1 MGEQGGKQGPMPSC
15 TRMRGTCDGT
25 GRERVYCLTHERTA
39 LIRIK
44 TDKEIELL
52 RRSGK
57 LAAQT
62 LTYARTLVAPG
73 VTTLEIDTKVR
84 DFILDHGAYPSPLNY
99 PGRPVSDPRNPKLTK
114 GGFPNSLCSS
124 VNEVVTHGIPNNDP
138 LKEGDI
144 VNLDITTTLDGYF
157 GDCSATCYVGEPSAQ
172 ARRLVECSEKCL
184 EIGIAAAVEGAF
196 FGDIGAAIEDYAE
209 SCGYSVVRDYCGHG
223 IGRLFHEPPNVLHY
237 RDKQGARLRRGM
249 VFTIEPMVNEG
260 TWKIK
265 LKPDNWTAVTADG
278 KLSAQFEHTLA
289 LTANGTEILTKEG

>member
-1 MGEQGGKQGPMPSC
+1 
-15 TRMRGTCDGT
+15 
-25 GRERVYCLTHERTA
+25 

-44 TDKEIELL
+44 TDREIELL
-52 RRSGK
+52 RTSGK
-57 LAAQT
+57 LAGKT
-62 LTYARTLVAPG
+62 LSYARTLVAPG
-73 VTTLEIDTKVR
+73 VTTLEIDAKVR

-114 GGFPNSLCSS
+114 GGFPNSICSS
-124 VNEVVTHGIPNNDP
+124 VNEVVTHGIPNAIP
-138 LKEGDI
+138 LEDGDI
-144 VNLDITTTLDGYF
+144 VNLDITVTVDGYF
-157 GDCSATCYVGEPSAQ
+157 GDCSATCYVGEPSPE

-184 EIGIAAAVEGAF
+184 EIGIAAAKEGGY

-209 SCGYSVVRDYCGHG
+209 AQGYSVVRDYCGHG

-249 VFTIEPMVNEG
+249 VFTIEPMINQG
-260 TWKIK
+260 LWKIK

-289 LTANGTEILTKEG
+289 LTANGTEILTKED